1 VIRPALILIPLLL
14 CACLTAQ
21 AAEKLRIQGT
31 VTRVVDGDTLD
42 IGAYRIRL
50 AEIDAPEKGQP
61 GGLNAKAFLEAQ
73 VFGKRVTVSITD
85 KDRYGRYIGYVTRGT
100 LDVNAYMVEA
110 GWAWVYEKYAK
121 EQLEK
126 LKQLESEAQ
135 QAKRGIWAQ
144 ENPVAPW
151 DWRKKKPP
159 SSG

>member
-1 VIRPALILIPLLL
+1 
-14 CACLTAQ
+14 
-21 AAEKLRIQGT
+21 
-31 VTRVVDGDTLD
+31 
-42 IGAYRIRL
+42 
-50 AEIDAPEKGQP
+50 
-61 GGLNAKAFLEAQ
+61 
-73 VFGKRVTVSITD
+73 
-85 KDRYGRYIGYVTRGT
+85 VTRGT